1 MLRTLWVWGLVLCW
15 ACPAWAQADSAQ
27 ERAKKFFIQGSQD
40 YKAKRYARALDAF
53 EQANAIKP
61 HPIMLKNIARTY
73 EAMKD
78 LTRAVDYYQQYVAT
92 KPADQGEIEQKLAAL
107 RSSMAKWSRVT
118 LTTTPAGAAIWVGPR
133 TNRPRGKT
141 PETLVIEPGAQ
152 TITVALAGYQIV
164 EKRLNLQAGQ
174 ALSLPPITLQ
184 KLRPQVRLAS
194 DPAGASV
201 YVDGSETPAGR
212 TPLTLQLAAG
222 EHQLR
227 FELDGHRTFKQS
239 VTLAEAHIQTPMR
252 TAVKLE
258 VGKPTGEL
266 VIELSKGEVFVDGK
280 SVGKA
285 PLSAPIEL
293 EEGMH
298 AIEVRGGDEPYRE
311 MVTIKGGE
319 QTRTAI
325 DLGDSGPGLSIS
337 QDTVGWILM
346 GTGGALVVGGVITSF
361 LALGADGDLQDCR
374 DDPACAF
381 TDREV
386 ALADDVR
393 SSALTTDILLG
404 VGVAVAA
411 TGTVLYLMADDDQ
424 PARKTATG
432 VPSVGVTPLRG
443 GGAAA
448 FGVIEF

>member
-1 MLRTLWVWGLVLCW
+1 MLRTLWVWTLLL
-15 ACPAWAQADSAQ
+15 AWAAPALAQGDAAQ
-27 ERAKKFFIQGSQD
+27 ERAKKFFIQGSKD
-40 YKAKRYARALDAF
+40 FEARRFARALDAF

-61 HPIMLKNIARTY
+61 HPIMLKNIAKTY

-78 LTRAVDYYQQYVAT
+78 LPKAVEYYQKYLGS
-92 KPADQGEIEQKLAAL
+92 KPGDAGDVQKKIAGLQAL
-107 RSSMAKWSRVT
+107 MAQWSKLT
-118 LTTTPAGAAIWVGPR
+118 LTTEPAGASIWVGPR

-141 PETLVIEPGAQ
+141 PATIVVEPGRQ
-152 TITVALAGYQIV
+152 TITLGLAGHDVIS
-164 EKRLNLQAGQ
+164 KALTLSAGQ
-174 ALSLPPITLQ
+174 ALTLPVITLNKQ
-184 KLRPQVRLAS
+184 KPQVRIAS

-201 YVDGSETPAGR
+201 FVDGAETPAGR
-212 TPLTLQLAAG
+212 TPLTLQLPEG
-222 EHQLR
+222 EHALR
-227 FELDGHRTFKQS
+227 FELEGHRSLKHA
-239 VTLAEAHIQTPMR
+239 VTLGAQHVQAPLR

-266 VIELSKGEVFVDGK
+266 VIELARGEVLVDGK
-280 SVGKA
+280 SIGKA
-285 PLSAPIEL
+285 PIAAPIEL

-298 AIEVRGGDEPYRE
+298 AIEVRGAGEPYRE
-311 MVTIKGGE
+311 MVTIRAGE
-319 QTRTAI
+319 QTRTSI
-325 DLGDSGPGLSIS
+325 DVGGGGGPGFSIK

-374 DDPACAF
+374 DDPTCAH
-381 TDREV
+381 TDREIT
-386 ALADDVR
+386 LADDVR
-393 SSALTTDILLG
+393 SSALTTDILFG

-411 TGTVLYLMADDDQ
+411 TGAVVYLMADDE

-448 FGVIEF
+448 IGRFEF